1 MAPIF
6 GALSDKV
13 GQKVSFCMV
22 SGLCLTICHILFI
35 IFPSSDPKNKS
46 YLGLIPIILMGVT
59 YSIYVA
65 ALWPM
70 VILAVKPQVL
80 GSAYGLCTA
89 IQNIGLALGPLV
101 VGGLTFSDKKSNK
114 YTYASVALA

>member
-1 MAPIF
+1 
-6 GALSDKV
+6 
-13 GQKVSFCMV
+13 
-22 SGLCLTICHILFI
+22 
-35 IFPSSDPKNKS
+35 
-46 YLGLIPIILMGVT
+46 MGVT

-101 VGGLTFSDKKSNK
+101 VGGLTFSDKGSNK

>member
-35 IFPSSDPKNKS
+35 IFPSSGPGNKS

-101 VGGLTFSDKKSNK
+101 VGGLTFSNKDREK

>member
-101 VGGLTFSDKKSNK
+101 VGGLTFSDKHRDK